1 MRHIKLFGTLLITG
15 ILFGCGGGGG
25 GAGSITPVT
34 SQQVTP
40 MAVFVTGNVVNTSTT
55 TTGVASD
62 ITITGTGLPALYT
75 WSGSPLATTFASEN
89 DGTFKFAL
97 KQVPATDVTV
107 TITAKAKASG
117 YITNSYNLVIKS
129 GTQFGALL
137 NFFSIPLV
145 STSVPVLTPKGV
157 VNGTTTGTTST
168 DLSVTAAN
176 TVTKAATTVTIPQGT
191 VASSGSTSLS
201 GTLTLT
207 TTNYSPQEASALML
221 APNDGTTFITG
232 GFTDVSLSD
241 GSHSATSLS
250 KEMDIRMDIATNTPN
265 PETGAPIAEGD
276 KITVYTYKTATG
288 KWEPET
294 SINDGINGPG
304 VTLVKKDL
312 VDQLYITFKANH
324 FSYWNL
330 GYKFGVVTCPN
341 KTINLTSAN
350 GTDHK
355 APLTLMATNPPST
368 YYSAIKPPNDTSIT
382 VANVPKNSGMTYQAF
397 YGTNLVTPVG
407 TLVTLL
413 ASACSTQT
421 MTILLPSSLLDYN
434 WYTYRQCQYPP
445 YNTQPLSNF
454 SIYSCPPGTT
464 TLQPFPTCTI
474 VGITNGSGLASFA
487 GTPGYSIF
495 IKSNDQYTT
504 CPTKS
509 AVLPGGTNPPAI
521 QGESNCVG
529 NWDFCP
535 NTGAGGGSPLPL

>member
-1 MRHIKLFGTLLITG
+1 MRHTKLFCTLLIIG
-15 ILFGCGGGGG
+15 VLFGCGGGGG

-34 SQQVTP
+34 SQQAIP

-62 ITITGTGLPALYT
+62 ITITGSGLPALYT

-129 GTQFGALL
+129 GTKFGTLL
-137 NFFSIPLV
+137 NYFSIPLV
-145 STSVPVLTPKGV
+145 LTSDQALTPAGV
-157 VNGTTTGTTST
+157 VNNATTGTTSV
-168 DLSVTAAN
+168 DLTVTAAN
-176 TVTKAATTVTIPQGT
+176 TDTKAATKVTIPQGT
-191 VASSGSTSLS
+191 VASNGTTNLS
-201 GTLTLT
+201 GPLTLT
-207 TTNYSPQEASALML
+207 TTNYSPQAASALAL

-250 KEMDIRMDIATNTPN
+250 KEMDIRMDIATGTPN
-265 PETGAPIAEGD
+265 PETGAPLAEGD
-276 KITVYTYKTATG
+276 KITVYTFKTATG

-294 SINDGINGPG
+294 SINDGVNGPG
-304 VTLVKKDL
+304 VALVKKDL
-312 VDQLYITFKANH
+312 VNQLYITFKANH

-330 GYKFGVVTCPN
+330 GFRFGVVTCPN

-355 APLTLMATNPPST
+355 VSLTLKAANPPST

-382 VANVPKNSGMTYQAF
+382 VSNVPKNSGMTYQAF
-397 YGTNLVTPVG
+397 FGTNLVTPVG
-407 TLVTLL
+407 TLVTLT
-413 ASACSTQT
+413 ANACVTQT

-434 WYTYRQCQYPP
+434 WSTSRQCQYPP
-445 YNTQPLSNF
+445 YNKQPLSGF
-454 SIYSCPPGTT
+454 SIFTCPPGTT
-464 TLQPFPTCTI
+464 TLQPFPTCVVI
-474 VGITNGSGLASFA
+474 GVTNGSGLASFA
-487 GTPGYSIF
+487 GTPGNPIF
-495 IKSNDQYTT
+495 IQANDTYIT

-509 AVLPGGTNPPAI
+509 ATLPNGTNPPPIA
-521 QGESNCVG
+521 GETNCVG